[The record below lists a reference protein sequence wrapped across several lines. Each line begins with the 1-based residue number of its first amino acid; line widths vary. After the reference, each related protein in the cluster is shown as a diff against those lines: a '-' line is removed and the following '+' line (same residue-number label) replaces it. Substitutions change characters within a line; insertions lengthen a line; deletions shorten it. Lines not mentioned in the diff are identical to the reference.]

1 MALMDAV
8 LQHQVR
14 GMLTNVPH
22 PGKAG
27 KVKDK
32 LLRSPIASLQ
42 RAVKNNMSTQVG
54 EKRQTHRME
63 LQRMKRQHDAQNHL
77 LTVSI
82 AVTSNT

>member
-14 GMLTNVPH
+14 RMLTNVPH
-22 PGKAG
+22 PGKAE
-27 KVKDK
+27 KVKDR
-32 LLRSPIASLQ
+32 LLRSPTASL
-42 RAVKNNMSTQVG
+42 RKAAKNSMSTQVG

-63 LQRMKRQHDAQNHL
+63 SQRMKRQHDAQNHL

>member
-14 GMLTNVPH
+14 GMLTSVPH

-27 KVKDK
+27 KVKDR

-42 RAVKNNMSTQVG
+42 RTVKNNMSTQVG

-63 LQRMKRQHDAQNHL
+63 LQRMKRQHDARNHL
-77 LTVSI
+77 LTVST
-82 AVTSNT
+82 AVTSNA